1 MAVGDSM
8 RLLWIDDA
16 GCIPLH
22 GRSQPRAHSSPCPP
36 PPTAGC
42 APSPWPPQPGCA
54 SRHGQAAT
62 GHGGGEF
69 VLEPRGFAGTRS
81 MTCRR
86 KLHPAAKSAASNT
99 VRCRELQP
107 CTLELQLATG
117 GAARGEAIFANVF
130 SFCRTNFV
138 FAGTDVFFCWNR
150 DIFFLLQRLQSS
162 QMLMSFLLEP
172 KFDCVGRIF
181 DFASTD
187 HRTLIR
193 GEDFCWKNFAAS
205 DFCCL
210 AL

>member
-69 VLEPRGFAGTRS
+69 VLEPRGFAGTSCCVCYKVDDLPEEATSSGEECCIQHRS
-81 MTCRR
+81 MSGAATVHVGAAIGYWRSCKRGGHFCECRHSHR
-86 KLHPAAKSAASNT
+86 RPAVTTVPGDQWGGRQQASA
-99 VRCRELQP
+99 P
-107 CTLELQLATG
+107 G
-117 GAARGEAIFANVF
+117 GASRRRIAHPWRRDG
-130 SFCRTNFV
+130 
-138 FAGTDVFFCWNR
+138 FF
-150 DIFFLLQRLQSS
+150 F
-162 QMLMSFLLEP
+162 
-172 KFDCVGRIF
+172 
-181 DFASTD
+181 
-187 HRTLIR
+187 
-193 GEDFCWKNFAAS
+193 
-205 DFCCL
+205 
-210 AL
+210 